1 MNKSNFLNSLRD
13 ATIQEYL
20 SADKNRSS
28 LIAHQ
33 IRQAVGKFEGV
44 LEPEKYEAINALEL
58 KNANANVDEIKTKLL
73 NIFNKFNTLYNN
85 TNYNTTEYSKLYND
99 IGNYTASLIDYN
111 KLINLYLTTTNN
123 VMKIGRAHV

>member
-1 MNKSNFLNSLRD
+1 MNKSNFLNTLRD

-20 SADKNRSS
+20 SADRNRSS

-33 IRQAVGKFEGV
+33 IRQAVGQFEGV

-73 NIFNKFNTLYNN
+73 NIFNKFN
-85 TNYNTTEYSKLYND
+85 
-99 IGNYTASLIDYN
+99 
-111 KLINLYLTTTNN
+111 
-123 VMKIGRAHV
+123 